1 MITNYININKHFTEC
16 MVAEII
22 NKVQTEIIEA
32 SRTSEDKIINAAE
45 HSAGDFIESLKNE
58 VAQEAAVINSV
69 GELLI
74 EMANYIQSAA
84 NAFVDVDMTY
94 SMPRK

>member
-1 MITNYININKHFTEC
+1 MSDISINSSNTESV
-16 MVAEII
+16 VAEII

-32 SRTSEDKIINAAE
+32 GRISGNRIINAAE
-45 HSAGDFIESLKNE
+45 HSAGEFIESLKNE

-84 NAFVDVDMTY
+84 NAFSDVDMTY
-94 SMPRK
+94 NTPRE

>member
-1 MITNYININKHFTEC
+1 MSDISINSSNTESA
-16 MVAEII
+16 VAEII

-32 SRTSEDKIINAAE
+32 GRTSGNMIINAVE
-45 HSAGDFIESLKNE
+45 HSAGDFVESLKNE
-58 VAQEAAVINSV
+58 VAQETAVINSG

-84 NAFVDVDMTY
+84 NAFANVDMTY
-94 SMPRK
+94 NTPRK

>member
-1 MITNYININKHFTEC
+1 MSDISISSNNTEHA
-16 MVAEII
+16 VAEII

-32 SRTSEDKIINAAE
+32 GRTSESRIINIME
-45 HSAGDFIESLKNE
+45 HSAGEFIESLKNE

-84 NAFVDVDMTY
+84 NAFVNVDMTY
-94 SMPRK
+94 NTPKL